1 LAIFKRMDFNMYKA
15 SGEGLMDNVAW
26 STRFSCYF
34 IYGAC
39 YLIVQN
45 NFSRVLFNSSFII
58 CLALFSQMLIYI
70 YRLKCEFL
78 QKIFLKDLRMMN
90 CTNNRKL
97 MNMDVLLEHQ
107 YSDESFSS
115 FLFNTAP
122 NIFSL
127 FNRDDE
133 LNLI

>member
-1 LAIFKRMDFNMYKA
+1 
-15 SGEGLMDNVAW
+15 
-26 STRFSCYF
+26 
-34 IYGAC
+34 
-39 YLIVQN
+39 
-45 NFSRVLFNSSFII
+45 
-58 CLALFSQMLIYI
+58 MLIYI